1 MTSITQNEVQADRC
15 GNPPS
20 SMFIGGTWTA
30 AAGGETMESIDPSN
44 GLAWTRVPAADG
56 TDVDRAVASATE
68 AMAGEW
74 GATPGPRR
82 AHLLNRLAD
91 LVDRD
96 ADRLAAIE
104 TRDNGKLIRE
114 TRPVM
119 GQVSAWL
126 RYYAGAADK
135 LAGQTLPTGDPNYLV
150 YTTREPV
157 GVVAAIVPFNSPVM
171 ITTMKVAPA
180 LAAGCAVVVKTADQ
194 TPTSTLLLAEL
205 VEEAGFPPGAFNVLT
220 GPGATV
226 GDALARHPGVAK
238 VSFTGSTAV
247 GTHVMKAAAEH
258 VAPVTLELGGKSP
271 NIVFADADLDA
282 AINGVVGGIFAST
295 GQMCIAGGRLL
306 VQEEIHDELVER
318 LRVRAASIRLG
329 DPQDPASEM
338 GPLVSEAQ
346 LEKVLALVASG
357 VAEGATL
364 VTGGKRAAPAA
375 VPDGYFVEPTI
386 FAGVQPDMQ
395 LAREEVFG
403 PVLAVVPFRDEEHAI
418 ELGNDTVFGLAGG
431 VWTKDVQRAHRM
443 ARRLRCGV
451 VWINCYRNTSPHVP
465 FGGMQQSGFGR
476 ENGPDAI
483 LDYTQVKSV
492 WLELSGATRDPLTVP
507 RG

>member
-1 MTSITQNEVQADRC
+1 MSAFTDDVQVRPVPTA
-15 GNPPS
+15 
-20 SMFIGGTWTA
+20 MYVGGGW
-30 AAGGETMESIDPSN
+30 
-44 GLAWTRVPAADG
+44 VPAADG
-56 TDVDRAVASATE
+56 ATMETVDPSTGAVWNRVPAAGVSDVDAAVAAANA
-68 AMAGEW
+68 AMVGEW
-74 GATPGPRR
+74 GATQGPARGR
-82 AHLLNRLAD
+82 LLNRLAD

-96 ADRLAAIE
+96 ADRLAEIE

-157 GVVAAIVPFNSPVM
+157 GVVGAIVPFNSPLM
-171 ITTMKVAPA
+171 ITTFKAAPA

-194 TPTSTLLLAEL
+194 TPTSTLMYAEL
-205 VEEAGFPPGAFNVLT
+205 FEEAGFPPGAFNVIT
-220 GPGATV
+220 GQGATA
-226 GDALARHPGVAK
+226 GDALARHPGVAR

-247 GTHVMKAAAEH
+247 GSAVMKAAAEH

-282 AINGVVGGIFAST
+282 AVNGVIGGIFASS

-318 LRVRAASIRLG
+318 LRVRAEAIRLG

-338 GPLVSEAQ
+338 GPLVSRVQ
-346 LEKVLALVASG
+346 LDRVLDLIASG
-357 VAEGATL
+357 VADGGTL
-364 VTGGKRAAPAA
+364 VTGGRRATPATRA
-375 VPDGYFVEPTI
+375 DGYFVEPTI
-386 FAGVQPDMQ
+386 ISGVRPDHR

-403 PVLAVVPFRDEEHAI
+403 PVLAVVPFRDEEHAV

-431 VWTKDVQRAHRM
+431 VWTRDVQRAHRM

-451 VWINCYRNTSPHVP
+451 VWVNCYRNTSPHVP
-465 FGGMQQSGFGR
+465 FGGMGQSGFGR
-476 ENGPDAI
+476 ENGLEAV

-492 WLELSGATRDPLTVP
+492 WLELSGATRDPFSVP

>member
-1 MTSITQNEVQADRC
+1 MTSLTEVARTRPIPTAMYVD
-15 GNPPS
+15 GA
-20 SMFIGGTWTA
+20 WVTA
-30 AAGGETMESIDPSN
+30 ADGATMETVDPST
-44 GLAWTRVPAADG
+44 GKAWNQVPAAG
-56 TDVDRAVASATE
+56 VADVDAAVTAANV
-68 AMAGEW
+68 AMTGEW
-74 GATPGPRR
+74 GATQGPAR
-82 AHLLNRLAD
+82 ARLLNRLAD

-96 ADRLAAIE
+96 ADRLAEIE

-157 GVVAAIVPFNSPVM
+157 GVVGAIVPFNSPLM
-171 ITTMKVAPA
+171 ITTFKAAPA

-194 TPTSTLLLAEL
+194 TPTSTLMYAEL
-205 VEEAGFPPGAFNVLT
+205 FAEAGFPPGAFNVLT
-220 GPGATV
+220 GQGATA
-226 GDALARHPGVAK
+226 GDALARHPGVAR

-247 GTHVMKAAAEH
+247 GTAVMKAAAEH

-282 AINGVVGGIFAST
+282 AVNGVVGGIFASS

-306 VQEEIHDELVER
+306 VQESIHDELVAR
-318 LRVRAASIRLG
+318 LKARAEAIVLG

-338 GPLVSEAQ
+338 GPLVSQVQ
-346 LEKVLALVASG
+346 LDRVLDLIASG
-357 VAEGATL
+357 VADGGTL
-364 VTGGKRAAPAA
+364 VTGGGRATPATHA
-375 VPDGYFVEPTI
+375 DGYFVEPTI
-386 FAGVQPDMQ
+386 ISGVRPGDR

-403 PVLAVVPFRDEEHAI
+403 PVLAVVPFRDEEHAV

-431 VWTKDVQRAHRM
+431 VWTRDVQRAHRM
-443 ARRLRCGV
+443 AKRLRCGV
-451 VWINCYRNTSPHVP
+451 VWVNCYRNTSPHVP
-465 FGGMQQSGFGR
+465 FGGMGQSGFGR
-476 ENGPDAI
+476 ENGLDAV

-492 WLELSGATRDPLTVP
+492 WLELSGATRDPFSVP